1 MYFCQERHM
10 KINIVFWGCF
20 TEDNDNCLL
29 PLTSH
34 PIILRSIVVGCL
46 FASIVLDTNEG
57 PDNNSQYWVNTMRDS
72 FTCNPRF
79 SGFCHLATS
88 HIVIVLDSL
97 FAD

>member
-1 MYFCQERHM
+1 M
-10 KINIVFWGCF
+10 KIITVFWGC
-20 TEDNDNCLL
+20 L
-29 PLTSH
+29 PKTMIWFFASH
-34 PIILRSIVVGCL
+34 FLPHPFRSVVVGCL

-79 SGFCHLATS
+79 SGFLSAGDFT